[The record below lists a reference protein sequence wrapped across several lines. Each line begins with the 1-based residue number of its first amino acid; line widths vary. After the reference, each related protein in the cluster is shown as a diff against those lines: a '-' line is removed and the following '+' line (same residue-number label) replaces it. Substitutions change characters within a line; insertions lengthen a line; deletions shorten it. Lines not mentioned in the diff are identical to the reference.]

1 MDYQDINQIDTAS
14 QEGKLLMAALAM
26 ITTES
31 RRDETPYQVLAHAQ
45 KLANKMYP
53 VSIPA
58 AITALSAELRKDQS
72 EGSYYYTWQ
81 ANIAM
86 TLLDT
91 FERASLITQGTA
103 LYTEYHKACNEGAK
117 EFLNLLMKD

>member
-1 MDYQDINQIDTAS
+1 MDYQDINQIDTTS

-31 RRDETPYQVLAHAQ
+31 RRSETPYQVLAATQ

-58 AITALSAELRKDQS
+58 AIAALSEELRKDQS
-72 EGSYYYTWQ
+72 EGSYYYSWQ
-81 ANIAM
+81 ANIGM

-91 FERASLITQGTA
+91 FERTGLISQGTA
-103 LYTEYHKACNEGAK
+103 LYTEYSKACNEGAK
-117 EFLNLLMKD
+117 SFLNLLMKD